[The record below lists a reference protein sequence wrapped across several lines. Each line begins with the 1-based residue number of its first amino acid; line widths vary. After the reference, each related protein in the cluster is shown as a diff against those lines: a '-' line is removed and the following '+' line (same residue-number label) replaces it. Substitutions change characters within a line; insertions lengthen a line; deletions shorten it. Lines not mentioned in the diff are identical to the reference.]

1 VSTVYYAFNVT
12 RQSFINLGVS
22 IADTPWARLRG
33 LLGRMRLRSDEGLWI
48 IPSRGIHTFGLMF
61 PIDVVYLDAGLRV
74 VHVMESLGPLR
85 IAPIRLK
92 SESVLELP
100 ARSVYESGT
109 QVGDQLLICTPAE
122 MENYWSSQD
131 QPPGQ
136 ANDGA
141 KRVAVR
147 ADASPACVDP
157 RSELSR

>member
-1 VSTVYYAFNVT
+1 MSTVYYAFNVT

-22 IADTPWARLRG
+22 IADTPWSRLRG

-74 VHVMESLGPLR
+74 VHVIESLGPLR

-109 QVGDQLLICTPAE
+109 QIGDQLLICSPAE
-122 MENYWSSQD
+122 MENYWASQA
-131 QPPGQ
+131 QVPGQ
-136 ANDGA
+136 SDETA
-141 KRVAVR
+141 KRMEMRGVAGSV
-147 ADASPACVDP
+147 CLNQ
-157 RSELSR
+157 RSTL